1 MTGRALSSP
10 KPRFT
15 RATDGR
21 LVQINSLGQ
30 RLRDER
36 KRVGHS
42 QRSLAPAIG
51 ASLRAVQDWE
61 KGLSSPNAK
70 YLIAMSLLGIDVL
83 YVLLGR
89 HESTPPAAEAATPE
103 AR

>member
-1 MTGRALSSP
+1 MTGGALSSP
-10 KPRFT
+10 KPRFKL
-15 RATDGR
+15 AADGQ
-21 LVQINSLGQ
+21 LVQINSLGR

-36 KRVGHS
+36 KRIGHS

-70 YLIAMSLLGIDVL
+70 YLIAMSLIGVDVL

-89 HESTPPAAEAATPE
+89 PEPTPPAAKAATPE
-103 AR
+103 AP